1 MQITG
6 GNKMSIKFDELK
18 KMLEK
23 EILLAEKPFRDKE
36 RIPNDYELGY
46 IAGLKAALSKIIR
59 EYL

>member
-1 MQITG
+1 
-6 GNKMSIKFDELK
+6 MSIKFDELK